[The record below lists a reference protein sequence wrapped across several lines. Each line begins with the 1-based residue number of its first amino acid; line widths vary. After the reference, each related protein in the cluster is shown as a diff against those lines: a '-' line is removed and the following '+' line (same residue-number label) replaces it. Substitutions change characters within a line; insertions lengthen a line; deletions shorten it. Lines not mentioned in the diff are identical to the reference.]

1 MARFYGAIGYVD
13 EEETSLDV
21 HTPTV
26 TERMY
31 KGELQKSYRKLDNG
45 IGVNDDVSL
54 NNSVSILSDPYMQGN
69 MNAIRYAKWRGI
81 CWKVTTV
88 DASQYPR
95 LILTL
100 GGVYNGPTA

>member
-1 MARFYGAIGYVD
+1 MAKFYGAVGYV
-13 EEETSLDV
+13 EEVETGIDI
-21 HTPTV
+21 HQAQV

-31 KGELQKSYRKLDNG
+31 VGDLLKNYRKLESG

-54 NNSVSILSDPYMQGN
+54 GNSVSILSEPYIEGHMH
-69 MNAIRYAKWRGI
+69 AIRYVKWRGNY
-81 CWKVTTV
+81 WKVTTV

-100 GGVYNGPTA
+100 GGVYNGETA